1 MALTVKRRDIFY
13 TLKREGRI
21 MEGGLTSMSVILT
34 KLQELVTVYGL
45 KLLGAVAIFIIGKW
59 VVRLAINLL
68 KRLMMK
74 GEKADVTLISYT
86 GSALYIALMAFV
98 VVAALNQAGIQT
110 ASFIA
115 VLGTAGLAIGLALQ
129 GSLANFASG
138 LLIIISHPFKI
149 NDIIEGAGVK
159 GTVQEINILTTK
171 LRSEDK
177 IIIIPN
183 AKLTSDI
190 ISNFSAE

>member
-1 MALTVKRRDIFY
+1 MGAKDMGDEL
-13 TLKREGRI
+13 L
-21 MEGGLTSMSVILT
+21 
-34 KLQELVTVYGL
+34 KLQELITDYGL
-45 KLLGAVAIFIIGKW
+45 RLIGAVAIFVIGKW
-59 VVRLAINLL
+59 VVKLLINVM

-74 GEKADVTLISYT
+74 SEKADVTLISYT

-98 VVAALNQAGIQT
+98 AIAALNQAGIQT

-138 LLIIISHPFKI
+138 MLIIISRPFQI
-149 NDIIEGAGVK
+149 NDVIEGAGAK

-171 LRSEDK
+171 LRTDDR

-183 AKLTSDI
+183 AKLTSDNI
-190 ISNFSAE
+190 HNYTANR

>member
-1 MALTVKRRDIFY
+1 MD
-13 TLKREGRI
+13 
-21 MEGGLTSMSVILT
+21 GGLTSMSVILT

-59 VVRLAINLL
+59 AVRLAINLL

-74 GEKADVTLISYT
+74 GEKADITLISYT

-98 VVAALNQAGIQT
+98 VIAALNQAGIQT

-115 VLGTAGLAIGLALQ
+115 VLGAAGLAIGLALQ

-159 GTVQEINILTTK
+159 GTVQEINILTTN

>member
-1 MALTVKRRDIFY
+1 
-13 TLKREGRI
+13 
-21 MEGGLTSMSVILT
+21 MENGLTSMGVILT
-34 KLQELVTVYGL
+34 KLQELVTFYGL

-59 VVRLAINLL
+59 AVKMAINLL

-86 GSALYIALMAFV
+86 GNALYIALMAFV
-98 VVAALNQAGIQT
+98 VIAALNQAGIQT

-138 LLIIISHPFKI
+138 LLLIVSRPFKI
-149 NDIIEGAGVK
+149 NDIIEGAGIK
-159 GTVQEINILTTK
+159 GTVKEINILTTK
-171 LRSEDK
+171 VLTEDK
-177 IIIIPN
+177 IVIIPN
-183 AKLTSDI
+183 SKLTSDN
-190 ISNFSAE
+190 ISNFSAL